1 MRFGGQRG
9 LGKQNP
15 YSKDTMIL
23 GCVKTVGLVLSG
35 VAGEWFVA
43 NEGEQNWWFVR
54 PRLDL
59 ESCRGKGS
67 AHSVVIQSGST
78 DPFYQFFHYFVARSS
93 IMVKQFSSSSH
104 PNRSARGVPNEA

>member
-1 MRFGGQRG
+1 MRFGGLRG

-15 YSKDTMIL
+15 CSKDTMIL
-23 GCVKTVGLVLSG
+23 GCGKTVGLVLSG

-43 NEGEQNWWFVR
+43 NEDEQNWWFVR
-54 PRLDL
+54 PVFRTALDL

-67 AHSVVIQSGST
+67 AHSIVIQSGSG

-93 IMVKQFSSSSH
+93 SW
-104 PNRSARGVPNEA
+104 